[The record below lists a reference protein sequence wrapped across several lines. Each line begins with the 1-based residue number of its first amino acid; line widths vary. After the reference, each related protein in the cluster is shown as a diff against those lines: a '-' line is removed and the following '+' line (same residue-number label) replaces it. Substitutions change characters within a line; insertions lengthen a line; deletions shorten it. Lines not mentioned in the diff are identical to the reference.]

1 MFEPIW
7 KDLNKIKEP
16 EDERMEQERGEE
28 SKREKIYKFKSRSER
43 ARLPAGYI
51 KVQETKIN
59 TFYI

>member
-1 MFEPIW
+1 
-7 KDLNKIKEP
+7 
-16 EDERMEQERGEE
+16 MEQERGEE